1 MRPVGTVR
9 FNMGEFINQL
19 IQKARQHPVKIAFP
33 ESGEVMILKAAAKVF
48 DLGAATPVLIG
59 NQSEIEELAKANNV
73 PTNGFMYMDPADEAL
88 KQQIISDYMT
98 KCPDLTEKTLNRK
111 LKNPL
116 NYGAAIVR
124 AGFADCLACGFSHT
138 TADVVIAAQ
147 ELIGLLP
154 GGTIASS
161 MGIAEFPEYRT
172 SEGHMLVHSD
182 SAMNPSPTGEELAE
196 IAINTCDTVAKLL
209 GWEPRAALLS
219 FSTMGSGEHPSI
231 QKVSEAVRIAN
242 ERRPDLAI
250 EGEFQLDAA
259 LNPATAAKKVRT
271 PSKVAG
277 KANIIIYPD
286 LNSGN
291 TGVKSMQLFGNAL
304 SYGPILQGFNHP
316 VTDFS
321 RSAPLDEIVGNLVM
335 LAVRAQ
341 SKPETK

>member
-1 MRPVGTVR
+1 
-9 FNMGEFINQL
+9 MGEFIHQL
-19 IQKARQHPVKIAFP
+19 IQKARQNPVKIAFP
-33 ESGEVMILKAAAKVF
+33 ESGEVMILQAAAKVF
-48 DLGAATPVLIG
+48 DLRIATPVLIG
-59 NQSEIEELAKANNV
+59 NQSEIEALAKANAV
-73 PTNGFMYMDPADEAL
+73 STNGFTYMDPANEAF
-88 KQQIISDYMT
+88 KQQVISDYME

-111 LKNPL
+111 LRNPL

-124 AGFADCLACGFSHT
+124 TGLADCLACGFCHT

-154 GGTIASS
+154 GGTITSS
-161 MGIAEFPEYRT
+161 MGIAEFPEYTT

-182 SAMNPSPTGEELAE
+182 SAMNPSPSSEELAE
-196 IAINTCDTVAKLL
+196 IAISTCDTVVKLL

-219 FSTMGSGEHPSI
+219 FSTTGSGEHASV
-231 QKVSEAVRIAN
+231 QKVTEAVRIAN
-242 ERRPDLAI
+242 TLRPDLAI

-259 LNPATAAKKVRT
+259 LNPATAAKKVKT
-271 PSKVAG
+271 ASKVAG

-304 SYGPILQGFNHP
+304 SYGPILQGFNRP

-341 SKPETK
+341 SSREAT